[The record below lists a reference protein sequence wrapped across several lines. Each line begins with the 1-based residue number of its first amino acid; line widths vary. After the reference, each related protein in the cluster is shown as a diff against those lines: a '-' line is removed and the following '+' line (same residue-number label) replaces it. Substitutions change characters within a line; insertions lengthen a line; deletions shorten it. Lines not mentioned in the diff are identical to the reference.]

1 MRKVGIAM
9 VIIILLLIVA
19 AVVLAATFD
28 VNRYRG
34 TIQAE
39 LEKRLGRKVT
49 LGDMHLSVFPPR
61 LRVQNLAIAEDP
73 RFRSQKPFVQAQEL
87 DVSAKILPLL
97 NNSVEVDSLD
107 LERPNVELVKNPQGV
122 WNFVSLGQ
130 NATQPAPEQPKQ
142 PAPGQPKQPVPSM
155 PQTGTSQGGEK
166 QKPAEQFSLGKLV
179 IRDGQLALT
188 DMQAKKPR
196 AVYDHIDVTL
206 KNFAPHRLVTL
217 DAAAHLPGQGAQQVW
232 LQGEGGPIVAADP
245 ATTPFHGTLNL
256 KQVGI
261 ASLAKFLNSP
271 ALVNADGIVSGQ
283 AKINSQSGKLAAQGR
298 MDVANARMHGIDLGY
313 PIRADYD
320 VTDDLPG
327 DVITLRNTTLNL
339 GQTPF
344 HVNGTVNSKATPAVL
359 DLNLK
364 ANHVSI
370 AELAKLAAASGTA
383 LPPGTNVT
391 GNVNADIQ
399 ARGAA
404 DKPALNGAVNGRN
417 LQMTGKDAP
426 QPVQIPAINLT
437 LTPSEIRSDNFHV
450 TSGGTNAAAQFAL
463 KQYLSKNPMI
473 DATLKAPQ
481 AALPAILSIAKA
493 YGITALDEVSGA
505 GDLNLDMH
513 AAGPLSSLN
522 SNRIMRA
529 LNGNLTLN
537 FNNVKYAGADFTQQL
552 GTIAG
557 FTGKLNQKSQGITN
571 ILRMTGNVVVKN
583 GIAQTSNL
591 QALLDIGNLGV
602 TGTANLV
609 DQTLNLRTTAVLSKQ
624 FSQKLGGTAGVGGY
638 LQTALANNNSEI
650 VIPVLVTG
658 TFQSPKFQP
667 DVQQIAQMKL
677 KGLAPNSKNP
687 GGAISGVLGNLI
699 GQKGKNPA
707 RQQQASP
714 QQQQQQNAVQ
724 QLLGAFG
731 KKRHPQQQQQQPQ
744 R

>member
-1 MRKVGIAM
+1 
-9 VIIILLLIVA
+9 
-19 AVVLAATFD
+19 
-28 VNRYRG
+28 
-34 TIQAE
+34 
-39 LEKRLGRKVT
+39 
-49 LGDMHLSVFPPR
+49 
-61 LRVQNLAIAEDP
+61 
-73 RFRSQKPFVQAQEL
+73 
-87 DVSAKILPLL
+87 
-97 NNSVEVDSLD
+97 
-107 LERPNVELVKNPQGV
+107 
-122 WNFVSLGQ
+122 
-130 NATQPAPEQPKQ
+130 
-142 PAPGQPKQPVPSM
+142 M
-155 PQTGTSQGGEK
+155 P
-166 QKPAEQFSLGKLV
+166 
-179 IRDGQLALT
+179 
-188 DMQAKKPR
+188 AKKPR
-196 AVYDHIDVTL
+196 TMYDHIDVTW
-206 KNFAPHRLVTL
+206 KNFAPDRPFTL
-217 DAAAHLPGQGAQQVW
+217 DAAAHLPGQGAQEVR
-232 LQGEGGPIVAADP
+232 LQGEGGPIVQDNP

-261 ASLAKFLNSP
+261 AGLAKFLNSP
-271 ALVNADGIVSGQ
+271 ALVYTDGVLSGQ
-283 AKINSQSGKLAAQGR
+283 TKISSQSGKLTAQGR
-298 MDVANARMHGIDLGY
+298 MDVANARMHGVDLGY

-320 VTDDLPG
+320 LTDDLPV
-327 DVITLRNTTLNL
+327 DVMTLRNTTLNL

-344 HVNGTVNSKATPAVL
+344 HLNGTVNSKPTPAVI

-364 ANHVSI
+364 ASNVSI

-404 DKPALNGAVNGRN
+404 DKPALNGAINGRN

-537 FNNVKYAGADFTQQL
+537 FDNVKYAGADFTQQL

-557 FTGKLNQKSQGITN
+557 FAGKLNQKSQGITN